1 MSITESSATALVRFT
16 GLGIV
21 CFNDK
26 KQRGEI
32 GIIRDDKHALSITIK
47 QPRFR
52 DGIEKDLVLYEPI
65 AVYGSLPKS
74 GVEIEIT
81 TGGNAAVEG
90 FEKYEAAGD
99 FDRLESEDLNDY
111 RWVVDMKELHGENLV
126 RSNGT
131 GRYPLS
137 KLFIS
142 NGLFYVRN
150 LNTGLFFEKVEK
162 DTAGNEIARK
172 DFGCIGETIGIK
184 LDADEV
190 SFSIKTADG
199 VETQNLSRVNGLPFL
214 IDIMNMN
221 HGQDAV
227 LSDMPDYQKYLSN
240 SEGTSYELEPKMEPG
255 TAGGGAVGLDV
266 FCHPAGGGD
275 FTSIEELE

>member
-32 GIIRDDKHALSITIK
+32 GIIRDDKHALAITIK
-47 QPRFR
+47 QPRFK

-65 AVYGSLPKS
+65 AVYSSLPKS
-74 GVEIEIT
+74 GVEIEIR
-81 TGGNAAVEG
+81 TGPNAAVEG
-90 FEKYEAAGD
+90 FQVYKAGSD
-99 FDRLESEDLNDY
+99 FDRMESEDLNDY
-111 RWVVDMKELHGENLV
+111 RWVVDMKELYGENLV
-126 RSNGT
+126 KSNGN

-137 KLFIS
+137 KLFI
-142 NGLFYVRN
+142 NGGLFYVHN
-150 LNTGLFFEKVEK
+150 LKTDVFFEKVEK
-162 DTAGNEIARK
+162 DAAGHEIARN
-172 DFGCIGETIGIK
+172 DFGCIGETIGVK
-184 LDADEV
+184 LEADEV
-190 SFSIKTADG
+190 SFSIKTGDE
-199 VETQNLSRVNGLPFL
+199 VQTQNLSRVNGLPFL

-227 LSDMPDYQKYLSN
+227 LSDMPDYHKYLTN
-240 SEGTSYELEPKMEPG
+240 SEGTVYELEPKKEPG
-255 TAGGGAVGLDV
+255 TAGGGAVGIDV
-266 FCHPAGGGD
+266 FCHPTGGGD